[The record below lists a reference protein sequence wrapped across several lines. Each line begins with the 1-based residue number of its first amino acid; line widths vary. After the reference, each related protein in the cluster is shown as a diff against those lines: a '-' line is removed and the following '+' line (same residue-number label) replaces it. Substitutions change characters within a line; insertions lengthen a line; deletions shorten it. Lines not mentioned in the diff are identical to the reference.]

1 MSQEKKI
8 LINLESLLG
17 LSAQLNE
24 SNDDKSILGIALL
37 SLMGKLKIFR
47 GIVFIP
53 DENGNNFVV
62 QQSKGKNSIDKIP
75 AFQINGICNVKD
87 KQSLAGSCYEICIP
101 VVYRK
106 QLLAVICLSKKI
118 DSLDLSDEEYYY
130 ASLVSTITANAINNA
145 RNIKLLLNEKTI
157 VEQRNQLLTTLFEVS
172 RDFNIFLTAEKII
185 KTLSYNLQ
193 GQLMISKFAVIY
205 LNEESEKSDIT
216 HFDILINS
224 FRQNLPNDELNQ
236 ILDIKDTSFVDE
248 LVFKGKMKEWFKNN
262 AVAVIS
268 PMTVQNKI
276 RGYLLIGHKIGKI
289 HFSEE
294 NLLFIKV
301 IGNTAVLTLENL
313 KLIEKEVERQKLENE
328 LSIALE
334 IQKKLLPKAMPKVKG
349 FDIYGMSQ
357 PSRLVGG
364 DYFDF
369 IELPDNKLLIA
380 IADVSGKGMPAALL
394 MANVQAALRALAPLE
409 IPLKKMLNM
418 INSIVFKNTEADKFV
433 TFFCGI
439 LDIEKQLF
447 KYINAGHNPPILT
460 KANGSIELL
469 QSGGIILGVL
479 DNEIDYTVSE
489 IQLSELDTIVF
500 YTDGIS
506 EERNRNRE
514 EFGEKRLMN
523 LIKSKSNENSRE
535 LVNSIIR
542 EVKLFAVADTQS
554 DDITLISLKVKP

>member
-1 MSQEKKI
+1 
-8 LINLESLLG
+8 
-17 LSAQLNE
+17 
-24 SNDDKSILGIALL
+24 
-37 SLMGKLKIFR
+37 
-47 GIVFIP
+47 
-53 DENGNNFVV
+53 
-62 QQSKGKNSIDKIP
+62 
-75 AFQINGICNVKD
+75 
-87 KQSLAGSCYEICIP
+87 
-101 VVYRK
+101 
-106 QLLAVICLSKKI
+106 
-118 DSLDLSDEEYYY
+118 
-130 ASLVSTITANAINNA
+130 
-145 RNIKLLLNEKTI
+145 
-157 VEQRNQLLTTLFEVS
+157 
-172 RDFNIFLTAEKII
+172 
-185 KTLSYNLQ
+185 
-193 GQLMISKFAVIY
+193 
-205 LNEESEKSDIT
+205 
-216 HFDILINS
+216 
-224 FRQNLPNDELNQ
+224 
-236 ILDIKDTSFVDE
+236 
-248 LVFKGKMKEWFKNN
+248 MKEWFKNN